1 MAGSREEA
9 LERAKQAQ
17 RQLLESRSPLPLV
30 GAVANRA
37 QNIFDSASKK
47 VDDIFTNYLRNTTTD
62 QEILDYYGEGSI
74 IGRKGIPDNNRELLD
89 QFTSFRSGKVSR
101 RPSVKTET
109 GTFGVMG
116 EPITEKNI
124 SDISGAINPQSNRPW
139 QMEFARMAFPPREGS
154 PTMAAQRFFE
164 DFRVPEGNTSDY
176 GFRVS
181 PNIED
186 VKDKRISELLSDPR
200 NYENKRKAFLAEDE
214 NLPISEYG
222 DLSKGGKNRLEDLKE
237 IRFGGLTVTE
247 KGGGAY
253 GTPGDWKAQEGFEPP
268 GNIRDSVLNKFK
280 EEIMS
285 AEKPFGS
292 VSQLTPIRQHPSSLR
307 PGGDP
312 DWRAN
317 LYEKAGIAGPLSETS
332 VRGDYGPMKAD
343 VQAFVRG
350 NERLLPIQPYTE
362 FFSGMM
368 DASKA
373 SAVGGPPA
381 PGFTRLQE
389 AIGTRNYLIGR
400 NILDGRGS
408 LGAPVRAAKGVGA
421 VGTGFRAAGNALSAL
436 PLMDPEFQEAFDKRQ
451 GKRAAALTARDAGIQ
466 AVGQYGTAAAAGA
479 LQRSAPAAASR
490 VLPAV
495 AAAGNVAGGL
505 TWATLAPGSAPVNR
519 VTDRQAAE
527 AQKNRA
533 RAAQERGGR
542 WRIGSL
548 TIPDLGISES
558 GGLFLGPGSRRRLGT
573 RSTKGGKPVIWAGD
587 NYEWQSPESALK
599 LGVRPL

>member
-1 MAGSREEA
+1 
-9 LERAKQAQ
+9 LIERG
-17 RQLLESRSPLPLV
+17 R
-30 GAVANRA
+30 
-37 QNIFDSASKK
+37 NIYDSASKK

-62 QEILDYYGEGSI
+62 QEILDYYGEGNI
-74 IGRKGIPDNNRELLD
+74 IGRKGIPDNNKELLD
-89 QFTSFRSGKVSR
+89 QTIGSRQKKVSM
-101 RPSVKTET
+101 RPQIETEA
-109 GTFGVMG
+109 GSFGIG
-116 EPITEKNI
+116 GQPIVERSI
-124 SDISGAINPQSNRPW
+124 SDISEAISPQSSRPW

-164 DFRVPEGNTSDY
+164 DFRVPWGNTSDY

-186 VKDKRISELLSDPR
+186 IKSKRIGELKSDPR
-200 NYENKRKAFLAEDE
+200 NYEDPRKAFLAED
-214 NLPISEYG
+214 NRLSINEYG
-222 DLSKGGKNRLEDLKE
+222 ELSRGGRQRLEE
-237 IRFGGLTVTE
+237 INEIKFGGLTATG
-247 KGGGAY
+247 KGGGTY
-253 GTPGDWKAQEGFEPP
+253 GTPGDWQAQEGFEVPA
-268 GNIRDSVLNKFK
+268 NIKDSVLNKFRK
-280 EEIMS
+280 EIMS
-285 AEKPFGS
+285 SEEPFGS
-292 VSQLTPIRQHPSSLR
+292 VSQLTPITEHPDTLR

-312 DWRAN
+312 NWRAN

-332 VRGDYGPMKAD
+332 VRGAYGSMTD
-343 VQAFVRG
+343 NVQAFVRG

-362 FFSGMM
+362 FFSGSM
-368 DASKA
+368 DASKP

-389 AIGTRNYLIGR
+389 AMGTRNYLIGR
-400 NILDGRGS
+400 NILEGRGS
-408 LGAPVRAAKGVGA
+408 LGTPVRAAKGVGA
-421 VGTGFRAAGNALSAL
+421 VGTGFRAAGSALSAL
-436 PLMDPEFQEAFDKRQ
+436 PLMDPEFQEAFDRRQ
-451 GKRAAALTARDAGIQ
+451 GGRAASLAARDAGIQ
-466 AVGQYGTAAAAGA
+466 VVSQYGTAAAAGA
-479 LQRSAPAAASR
+479 LQKSAPAAASR
-490 VLPAV
+490 ILPAV
-495 AAAGNVAGGL
+495 SMAGNVAGGL